1 MSEGLDDRF
10 GLVGRVVGGRYAVE
24 RPVAR
29 GGCGLVY
36 RATHLELA
44 LPVALKVLVVPEHLR
59 GTDASLAARFRR
71 EAQTLAEL
79 RHPAIVRV
87 FDVSGFDAGG
97 EACVWMALEW
107 LDGTTL
113 DAHLSALGGCRGPR
127 EVLALLSP
135 VLDGIASAHA
145 LGIAHRDL
153 KPANLMVEPLRG
165 GGVTSRVLDF
175 GIAKAMEPE
184 ESPGSGFTETRSD
197 HGSYTLPYAAPEQVG
212 RLRTGPWTDVH
223 ALGLIV
229 TEALIGR
236 APYPGEDSFGLYA
249 AVMAPERPTPGRLGV
264 EVGPWE
270 AVLAKAMALHPAERF
285 ADAGA
290 LHTALAE
297 AQEAAQ
303 RAWERPVPTPSPEAA
318 PSRRRASV
326 GLLLASMVAVATLGA
341 AATTWRGHTPA
352 ATLHARPVAAG
363 IASSRVPVAV
373 PPPSRPR
380 GLAAPGVAAVV
391 PVQQDTPRPAPAPLR
406 VVRAAHRVHATTA
419 QRPPAHDPD
428 RIVME

>member
-1 MSEGLDDRF
+1 MSVGLDDRF

-44 LPVALKVLVVPEHLR
+44 VPVALKVLVVPEHLR

-79 RHPAIVRV
+79 RHPAVVRV
-87 FDVSGFDAGG
+87 YDVSSFDAGG

-107 LDGTTL
+107 LDGATL
-113 DAHLSALGGCRGPR
+113 DAHLGALGGRRGPR
-127 EVLALLSP
+127 EVLALLAP

-145 LGIAHRDL
+145 RGIAHRDL

-184 ESPGSGFTETRSD
+184 ESPGSGFTETHSD

-229 TEALIGR
+229 TEALTGR
-236 APYPGEDSFGLYA
+236 APYPGDDSFGLYA

-297 AQEAAQ
+297 TLEAAQ
-303 RAWERPVPTPSPEAA
+303 CAWERPVPTLSPKAA
-318 PSRRRASV
+318 PSRRRAGV
-326 GLLLASMVAVATLGA
+326 GLLLVSMAAVATLGV
-341 AATTWRGHTPA
+341 ATTWRGHTPGP
-352 ATLHARPVAAG
+352 TLHARPVAAG
-363 IASSRVPVAV
+363 IVSAPVPVAV
-373 PPPSRPR
+373 SPPSRPR
-380 GLAAPGVAAVV
+380 GLAAPSVAAVA
-391 PVQQDTPRPAPAPLR
+391 PVLQDAPRPAPPPLR

-419 QRPPAHDPD
+419 QHPPAHDPD